1 VINKHIYL
9 SDKGHSCISSIIISL
24 SDGEWNK
31 TIEVPTGLRD
41 DVFASSL
48 EVKVK
53 TIKGVVVGISPSPAG
68 GCVLG
73 DAHSLTP
80 LNTAC
85 LLICYQSW
93 DLPAAAKGHSSTC
106 LSSRRCCK
114 VVLGIAIK
122 ITTETT
128 SLATVSVGQ
137 CDHKIVSPVIADH

>member
-53 TIKGVVVGISPSPAG
+53 AIKGVVVGISPSPAG

-85 LLICYQSW
+85 LLHPTVSIFAGICDEQKKKIKLVLEY
-93 DLPAAAKGHSSTC
+93 KIYC
-106 LSSRRCCK
+106 LK
-114 VVLGIAIK
+114 IYIK
-122 ITTETT
+122 TT

>member
-31 TIEVPTGLRD
+31 TTEVPTGLRD

-53 TIKGVVVGISPSPAG
+53 AIKGVVVGISPSPAG

-85 LLICYQSW
+85 LLH
-93 DLPAAAKGHSSTC
+93 P
-106 LSSRRCCK
+106 
-114 VVLGIAIK
+114 
-122 ITTETT
+122 
-128 SLATVSVGQ
+128 TVSIFAGI
-137 CDHKIVSPVIADH
+137 CDEHKENLDCFRIYNLLFKNLF